1 MIWPSNQTRDTNL
14 LIRPEVSTT
23 LIHPRI
29 ACNKKG
35 NEESDDGFTLLVVV
49 CSGLTNFEQRRA
61 IRESWGQDAHEDVK
75 VVFLV
80 GTQPISEK
88 TNETVARG
96 IMKDVVLESEVHW
109 CSVFDI

>member
-29 ACNKKG
+29 ACNQKVID
-35 NEESDDGFTLLVVV
+35 ERDDGFTLLVVV

-80 GTQPISEK
+80 GTQPIKEK
-88 TNETVARG
+88 TNKPVARG
-96 IMKDVVLESEVHW
+96 ILKDVISESEVH
-109 CSVFDI
+109 I

>member
-35 NEESDDGFTLLVVV
+35 NEESDDGFILLVVV

-88 TNETVARG
+88 TNKTVARG
-96 IMKDVVLESEVHW
+96 IMKDVVSESKVHW
-109 CSVFDI
+109 CI